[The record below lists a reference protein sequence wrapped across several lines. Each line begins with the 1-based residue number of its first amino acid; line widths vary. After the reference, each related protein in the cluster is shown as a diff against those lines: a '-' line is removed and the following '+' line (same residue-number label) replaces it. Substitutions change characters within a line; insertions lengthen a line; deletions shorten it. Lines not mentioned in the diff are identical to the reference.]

1 MIRTLFVVL
10 LVSLVSF
17 FGLTNIWQQYSQS
30 RLPLTEA
37 YIEIKAGDSAM
48 KLCRNWQQQNLLSN
62 AQCRWLSIY
71 LRIHPELSKLHQGV
85 YRVPT
90 DQKPTRLLQML
101 HLFASG
107 KVAQFA
113 FSIKEGETLS
123 QSLKRL
129 AEAEYLQHDLT
140 DKAALVELANWP
152 EAWGNKPANAE
163 ALFFAETYNY
173 TAHSTSTELLKR
185 ANELLIQR
193 LQQAWDS
200 RQANLPYKTPYELLT
215 MASIV
220 EKESGHEP
228 EKPLVSSVFVNRLA
242 LGMKLQTDPTVIY
255 GLGDS
260 FNGDITRADLR
271 NPHLY
276 NTYQHFGLPPGPIAA
291 PSGSSIIAAAQPAQ
305 SDWLYFVSK
314 GDGTHQ
320 FSRTLK
326 EHNAAVQHY
335 ILGKRVFG
343 KKVLEK
349 KKQ

>member
-10 LVSLVSF
+10 LVLLVSL
-17 FGLTNIWQQYSQS
+17 FGLSNLWQQYSQS
-30 RLPLTEA
+30 TLALTET

-48 KLCRNWQQQNLLSN
+48 KLCRSWQEQQLLSSG
-62 AQCRWLSIY
+62 QCRWLAIY
-71 LRIHPELSKLHQGV
+71 LRLHPELSKLQQGV
-85 YRVPT
+85 YR
-90 DQKPTRLLQML
+90 KPAEQSVGLVQILQ
-101 HLFASG
+101 LFASG

-123 QSLKRL
+123 QSLRRL
-129 AEAEYLQHDLT
+129 AQAEYLQHDIT
-140 DKAALVELANWP
+140 DTAALIELADWP
-152 EAWGNKPANAE
+152 LAWGSKPAHAE

-173 TAHSTSTELLKR
+173 TANSRSSELLKR
-185 ANELLIQR
+185 ANQLLIQR
-193 LQQAWDS
+193 LQQAWDN
-200 RQANLPYKTPYELLT
+200 RQPQLPYKTPYELLT

-255 GLGDS
+255 GLGES

-271 NPHLY
+271 NPHPY

-291 PSGSSIIAAAQPAQ
+291 PSGSSLLAAAQPAK

-326 EHNAAVQHY
+326 EHNAAVQRY
-335 ILGKRVFG
+335 ILGK
-343 KKVLEK
+343 
-349 KKQ
+349 

>member
-1 MIRTLFVVL
+1 LIRTLFVVL

-129 AEAEYLQHDLT
+129 AEAEYLQYDLT
-140 DKAALVELANWP
+140 DKAALVELAKWP

-173 TAHSTSTELLKR
+173 TANSTSTELLKR

-260 FNGDITRADLR
+260 FNGDITRADLK

-320 FSRTLK
+320 FSRTLA
-326 EHNAAVQHY
+326 EHNAAVQQY
-335 ILGKRVFG
+335 IFG

>member
-10 LVSLVSF
+10 LVSLLSYL
-17 FGLTNIWQQYSQS
+17 GLSHVWQQYSQS
-30 RLPLTEA
+30 TLALTDP

-48 KLCRNWQQQNLLSN
+48 KLCRTWQQQNLLTGT
-62 AQCRWLSIY
+62 QCRWLSIY
-71 LRIHPELSKLHQGV
+71 LRMHPELAKLHQGV
-85 YRVPT
+85 YKVPT

-107 KVAQFA
+107 KVAQFS

-129 AEAEYLQHDLT
+129 AEAEYLKHDLT
-140 DKAALVELANWP
+140 EDTDMVALAVWP
-152 EAWGNKPANAE
+152 ESWGEKPINAE

-173 TAHSTSTELLKR
+173 TANSTSTELLKR
-185 ANELLIQR
+185 ANQLLLQR
-193 LQQAWDS
+193 LEQAWES
-200 RQANLPYKTPYELLT
+200 RQPQLPYKTPYELLI
-215 MASIV
+215 MASII

-242 LGMKLQTDPTVIY
+242 LRMRLQTDPTVIY

-271 NPHLY
+271 NPHPY

-320 FSRTLK
+320 FSRTLA
-326 EHNAAVQHY
+326 EHNAAVRQY
-335 ILGKRVFG
+335 ILNKRI
-343 KKVLEK
+343 LEK
-349 KKQ
+349 KKP